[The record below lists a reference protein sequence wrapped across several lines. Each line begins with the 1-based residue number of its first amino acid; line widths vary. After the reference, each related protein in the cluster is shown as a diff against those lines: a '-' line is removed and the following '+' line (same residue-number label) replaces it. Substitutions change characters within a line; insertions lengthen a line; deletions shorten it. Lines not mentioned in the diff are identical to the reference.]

1 MHTPLNTAIHTP
13 IHPAAPTP
21 GRGFALP
28 EPDTD
33 PAPPL
38 VMRLARD
45 FGADW
50 VTEATVADWTAGG
63 GDRVVLLAGDPVRFP
78 EGQDV
83 AAVLPELMK
92 AFPHRFKLAV
102 VPRDNE
108 DAVARRYGSQRWPT
122 LLFLRNG
129 QYVTA
134 IAGMQ
139 DWDVYLRGVAAA
151 LALPPSRPPTI
162 GIPVVSHASAVG
174 DSSCH

>member
-1 MHTPLNTAIHTP
+1 MNTATE
-13 IHPAAPTP
+13 APS
-21 GRGFALP
+21 RAFALP
-28 EPDTD
+28 VPDTN

-45 FGADW
+45 FGAAW
-50 VTEATVADWTAGG
+50 VDEATVAGWSAGG

-92 AFPHRFKLAV
+92 SFPGRFQIAV
-102 VPRDNE
+102 VPRDHE

-122 LLFLRNG
+122 LLFFRDG

-139 DWDVYLRGVAAA
+139 DWEVYLSGVAAA
-151 LALPPSRPPTI
+151 LAMPPSRAPTI
-162 GIPVVSHASAVG
+162 GIPVVSQTGAATDG
-174 DSSCH
+174 GCH

>member
-1 MHTPLNTAIHTP
+1 MNTATETP
-13 IHPAAPTP
+13 SRA
-21 GRGFALP
+21 FALP
-28 EPDTD
+28 VPDTN

-45 FGADW
+45 FGAAW
-50 VTEATVADWTAGG
+50 VDETTVAAWSAGG

-92 AFPHRFKLAV
+92 SFPNRFQIAV
-102 VPRDNE
+102 VPRDHE

-122 LLFLRNG
+122 LLFFRDG

-139 DWDVYLRGVAAA
+139 DWDVYLSGVAAA
-151 LALPPSRPPTI
+151 LTMPPSRPPTI
-162 GIPVVSHASAVG
+162 GIPVVSQGGAASS